1 MTKKQQ
7 KICQVTAMY
16 LTLNKFCP
24 SSSLILEVRKLIA
37 FAFRFCWICVFVYWL
52 AGKCLGPITSGALLQ
67 TQTNGVGD
75 GVLNL
80 LTPTMPCIFGSCPFF
95 SWLPPLVLLQLQNVK
110 HCTKFPLFLPSFA
123 LRELP
128 PSVPL
133 RPFHPP
139 PLFSRAPA
147 PLLFYYKIF
156 FPSTYNII
164 SL

>member
-7 KICQVTAMY
+7 KICQVTALY

-95 SWLPPLVLLQLQNVK
+95 
-110 HCTKFPLFLPSFA
+110 HGFLPWSFCNCKM
-123 LRELP
+123 LSTVLNSPYFFRLLLLENSHLQY
-128 PSVPL
+128 PSDPST
-133 RPFHPP
+133 
-139 PLFSRAPA
+139 PLFSRVPA